1 MMAMLLATVDIPD
14 MQWGEN
20 MYSLAFC
27 IGRQHQLQIKG
38 NELRD
43 AIQAV
48 TDADIQHL
56 AKTIFAPEKRAT
68 VIVELEGHSTH
79 NLKVGACASQTT
91 TIPKRL
97 TYVVST
103 GAAKPAQF

>member
-27 IGRQHQLQIKG
+27 IGCQHQLQIKG
-38 NELRD
+38 DELRA

-48 TDADIQHL
+48 TDADIQNL
-56 AKTIFAPEKRAT
+56 AKTIFAPEKRTT
-68 VIVELEGHSTH
+68 VIVELE
-79 NLKVGACASQTT
+79 NKN
-91 TIPKRL
+91 
-97 TYVVST
+97 
-103 GAAKPAQF
+103 